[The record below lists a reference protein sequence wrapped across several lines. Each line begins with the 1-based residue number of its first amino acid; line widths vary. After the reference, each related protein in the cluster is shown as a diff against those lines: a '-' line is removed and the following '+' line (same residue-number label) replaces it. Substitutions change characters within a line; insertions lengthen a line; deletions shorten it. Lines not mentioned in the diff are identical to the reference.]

1 MTNEELLKRK
11 KLEFLEEFKKNH
23 VEYGLPV
30 ADVVNG
36 DVVFCK
42 DEKTLLA
49 YKSEVTFF
57 TKKIVISIVTMSLFL
72 LSMILCKFFELSNEI
87 TVYSSFGVLF
97 LGIVI
102 WLYVHFKEEKLP
114 EVKYGDV
121 IVFDGPHR
129 NS

>member
-11 KLEFLEEFKKNH
+11 ILEFEREFQKSH

-30 ADVVNG
+30 VDVVNG

-42 DEKTLLA
+42 DEETLAA
-49 YKSEVTFF
+49 YKNGAHFF
-57 TKKIVISIVTMSLFL
+57 TKKVTTSIITMGVFLASIIICEMLDVRVVIAFSCTFGL
-72 LSMILCKFFELSNEI
+72 LILGLLCWGYF
-87 TVYSSFGVLF
+87 
-97 LGIVI
+97 
-102 WLYVHFKEEKLP
+102 HMKEAKLP
-114 EVKYGDV
+114 PVKYGDV

>member
-11 KLEFLEEFKKNH
+11 ILEFEQEFKMSH

-30 ADVVNG
+30 VDVVDG

-42 DEKTLLA
+42 DEETLVA
-49 YKSEVTFF
+49 YKNVAHFF
-57 TKKIVISIVTMSLFL
+57 TKKVTISIITMGVFMASIFICKMLDVSVDIAFVCTFGL
-72 LSMILCKFFELSNEI
+72 LILGLLCWGYF
-87 TVYSSFGVLF
+87 
-97 LGIVI
+97 
-102 WLYVHFKEEKLP
+102 HMKEAKLP
-114 EVKYGDV
+114 PVKYGDV